1 MCASRAETAEE
12 KLSLCPRFYK
22 LHKVNMQAPYFKC
35 IHTYCDNGKSITL
48 TLCFWVSP
56 PQRQQEIRVFSRMCL
71 LSIKMTQGNRE
82 RKRVGKEKTQQVSDG
97 ISRGDALFPHCG
109 R

>member
-48 TLCFWVSP
+48 TLFLGATSA
-56 PQRQQEIRVFSRMCL
+56 
-71 LSIKMTQGNRE
+71 
-82 RKRVGKEKTQQVSDG
+82 KTA
-97 ISRGDALFPHCG
+97 GD
-109 R
+109 

>member
-1 MCASRAETAEE
+1 ME
-12 KLSLCPRFYK
+12 SLLPS
-22 LHKVNMQAPYFKC
+22 H
-35 IHTYCDNGKSITL
+35 
-48 TLCFWVSP
+48 CFWVPP

-71 LSIKMTQGNRE
+71 LFIKMTQSKRE
-82 RKRVGKEKTQQVSDG
+82 RKRVGKEKAQQVSDG